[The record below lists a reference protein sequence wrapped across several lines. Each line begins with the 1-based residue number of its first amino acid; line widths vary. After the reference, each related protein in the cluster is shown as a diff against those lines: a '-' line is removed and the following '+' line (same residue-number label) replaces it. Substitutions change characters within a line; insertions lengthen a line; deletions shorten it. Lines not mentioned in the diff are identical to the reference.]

1 MDFCKRMGINIR
13 EEMQI
18 DSLDQETRT
27 KLYNAT
33 IDRINTWQNHA
44 KNHFLQRDLSLIIA
58 NSMGEKL
65 AKDEYKSIEVLE
77 SFFEEAPWYDIY
89 TFLEIIYNDIY
100 PSNII
105 FDDDVPFCEEFMNY
119 IDTIN
124 EILEIERC
132 NYRMGSDGKFIK
144 CCCDEEFDNINQA
157 LNTDINPV
165 KTHLEKAVK
174 AYSARGEKINN
185 TEVCNEAIK
194 AVEALV
200 RKKSGDKYKTKPL
213 GQCLDSFRQKLN
225 IPSFVINTIEKI
237 WVALNSPETGVRH
250 AGREDGSIIGEPE
263 AYFILITCCSFIN
276 YVDKKVL

>member
-18 DSLDQETRT
+18 DSLDQKT
-27 KLYNAT
+27 KNLLYNIIMQVLPRASMFRLT
-33 IDRINTWQNHA
+33 KELSFFVAYMLNEKIDKDIELDVAVIEEIVNKFDYSYTYELIEIIHSCVDYNVEDSKIR
-44 KNHFLQRDLSLIIA
+44 NHFRNWINNILDF
-58 NSMGEKL
+58 EK
-65 AKDEYKSIEVLE
+65 
-77 SFFEEAPWYDIY
+77 
-89 TFLEIIYNDIY
+89 
-100 PSNII
+100 
-105 FDDDVPFCEEFMNY
+105 
-119 IDTIN
+119 
-124 EILEIERC
+124 C

-144 CCCDEEFDNINQA
+144 CCCDEEFDNINEA

-194 AVEALV
+194 AVEALA
-200 RKKSGDKYKTKPL
+200 RKKLGDEYKTKTL
-213 GQCLDSFRQKLN
+213 GQCIDPLMQKLN